1 MPSINWL
8 LDKCGTYVY
17 TNNCRYIIFMTT
29 TKLTKETRFYYLDYL
44 QKKLN
49 QVVRG
54 QELSLAALD
63 NMLFMIMELKNE
75 AQDGQPKWPLFQ
87 FLI

>member
-1 MPSINWL
+1 MTSVEHTTTLVNVDTL
-8 LDKCGTYVY
+8 F
-17 TNNCRYIIFMTT
+17 FMTT

-49 QVVRG
+49 QVVKG

-63 NMLFMIMELKNE
+63 NMLYMVMELKKE
-75 AQDGQPKWPLFQ
+75 DQDGQPK
-87 FLI
+87 

>member
-1 MPSINWL
+1 
-8 LDKCGTYVY
+8 
-17 TNNCRYIIFMTT
+17 MTT

-63 NMLFMIMELKNE
+63 NKLFMIMELKNE
-75 AQDGQPKWPLFQ
+75 AQDGQPK
-87 FLI
+87 